1 MDSPCEVPDSVKG
14 FILFHFLRKQK
25 ISQYNSI
32 ISHTKYISLVIYFTC
47 YKLKEVRMAESKLR
61 ELSIDLY
68 NRCGTIRR
76 ILVASINTAKE
87 NLQKE
92 KINSKS
98 KPNISV

>member
-1 MDSPCEVPDSVKG
+1 
-14 FILFHFLRKQK
+14 
-25 ISQYNSI
+25 
-32 ISHTKYISLVIYFTC
+32 
-47 YKLKEVRMAESKLR
+47 MAESKLR
-61 ELSIDLY
+61 ELSTDLY

-76 ILVASINTAKE
+76 ILVASNTAKE

>member
-1 MDSPCEVPDSVKG
+1 
-14 FILFHFLRKQK
+14 
-25 ISQYNSI
+25 
-32 ISHTKYISLVIYFTC
+32 
-47 YKLKEVRMAESKLR
+47 MAESKLR

-92 KINSKS
+92 KINSKF
-98 KPNISV
+98 KTQYFRIIALPRLTPNLNNMVI

>member
-1 MDSPCEVPDSVKG
+1 
-14 FILFHFLRKQK
+14 
-25 ISQYNSI
+25 
-32 ISHTKYISLVIYFTC
+32 
-47 YKLKEVRMAESKLR
+47 MAESKLR
-61 ELSIDLY
+61 ELSTDLY
-68 NRCGTIRR
+68 NRYGTISR